1 MSVFEST
8 FTSLTPFNPPS
19 AFWRGQGPQD
29 QAHFREEGMWAL
41 SREINNSLQV
51 CQLDLGLKQPPFPL
65 RSTRRERRREETEGG
80 EMSIYRR
87 ELGDSKCR
95 ELGISSA
102 WRRQSLWRWQIRV
115 LWPTCYL
122 IFNHIGPQF
131 LFFFLAILRGMWDV
145 SSPTTGSPGKSLFL
159 FCKMEVVMSISQGC
173 YKNKWDKG
181 S

>member
-1 MSVFEST
+1 MSVFKST

-131 LFFFLAILRGMWDV
+131 LFFFWLYCVACGMLVPQPLDHQGN
-145 SSPTTGSPGKSLFL
+145 PCFF